1 MIGKKY
7 LGLFML
13 IVLTGC
19 ATTQDP
25 TDINKLQIKVAQLE
39 RKLEERDQQIN
50 EMRYEIKDL
59 SVQVDDGGS
68 YKLPAIVDEPNYSDS
83 KSSSDSSSDERII
96 RVNASA
102 LDVQKALKNAGY
114 YEGAIDGKV
123 GKKTKSAISNFQ
135 KDHGLKADGI
145 IGRKTWSE
153 LKNYL

>member
-1 MIGKKY
+1 
-7 LGLFML
+7 ML